1 MNFRRFKAM
10 TLAGVMTVGMCM
22 GTSVFAAAQVGSGT
36 GDNPA
41 DADITKKLNIAEGV
55 TVPNVTFTFD
65 FTKVTTDAPDIASKM
80 ISYSS
85 GDVSQENMV
94 RKTVEDIFKG
104 VTFPHAGEF
113 KYTLK
118 ERTGDV
124 NIDNGTMS
132 YDSSVYTIRVYVK
145 NKADGGLYISDITAE
160 KDGGKKE
167 EIDFINTFRKDTCLT
182 VRKNT
187 VGDMAD
193 KTKNFKFTINFT
205 KAPTCEDN
213 YFTSGSK
220 IYEYGKDYTFELADG
235 ESLTFG
241 SIPAG
246 TRYSVTEEGAADGY
260 TPKVTV
266 VENGGEAKSASAG
279 ETESL
284 SSTAVNNGDLNLAGD
299 KTNTVTFTNTY
310 EDVVVTGVQVDNL
323 PFVLMILTAVGGF
336 AGYVVLRRHKMAD

>member
-1 MNFRRFKAM
+1 
-10 TLAGVMTVGMCM
+10 
-22 GTSVFAAAQVGSGT
+22 
-36 GDNPA
+36 
-41 DADITKKLNIAEGV
+41 
-55 TVPNVTFTFD
+55 
-65 FTKVTTDAPDIASKM
+65 
-80 ISYSS
+80 
-85 GDVSQENMV
+85 
-94 RKTVEDIFKG
+94 
-104 VTFPHAGEF
+104 
-113 KYTLK
+113 
-118 ERTGDV
+118 
-124 NIDNGTMS
+124 
-132 YDSSVYTIRVYVK
+132 
-145 NKADGGLYISDITAE
+145 
-160 KDGGKKE
+160 
-167 EIDFINTFRKDTCLT
+167 
-182 VRKNT
+182 
-187 VGDMAD
+187 MAD

-284 SSTAVNNGDLNLAGD
+284 SSTAVNDGDLNLAGD